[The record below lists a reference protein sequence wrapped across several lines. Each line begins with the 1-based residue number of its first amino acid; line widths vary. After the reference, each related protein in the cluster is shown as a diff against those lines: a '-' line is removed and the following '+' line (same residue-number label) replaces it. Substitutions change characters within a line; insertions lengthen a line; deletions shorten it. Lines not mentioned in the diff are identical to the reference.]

1 MTAQD
6 EFAMAAARAAAGK
19 CPIDELPPFY
29 TNHWDVCD
37 LCRAFDC
44 KVCVATLE
52 DLGLAG
58 HPLPEAPQGE
68 VSWEVPF

>member
-1 MTAQD
+1 MMARD
-6 EFAMAAARAAAGK
+6 EFAKAAARTAGAE
-19 CPIDELPPFY
+19 CPIGGLPPFY

-44 KVCVATLE
+44 EVCVATLE

-68 VSWEVPF
+68 VSWEIPF